1 MCFYFMDTINNYY
14 KLNSKKGWR
23 WILFTMV
30 IALFLSIIVFFGHAL
45 THPFTQSQFSEIKDT
60 WTYFPK
66 DDPVTTF
73 KSRYIKKMPGIET
86 GEAMI
91 MERKMVRKVN
101 NPMLLVQGN
110 HQWIKVWI
118 DDELIYEYS
127 PASTGGQPSDNPG
140 NSLQEIHLPRNYV
153 GRTLEIEVSS
163 PYKNYTGLPARVFV
177 GEANSVMAYVFS
189 VSMPQILM
197 MIVALSISIVLLFF
211 VGRTLLKKQFLELEM
226 LLLACFAMTIGL
238 EAAAGD
244 IFSSLLFSPTVN
256 STLATLLAIMT
267 PLFLISYYCLKM
279 THVQK
284 YYKFWVIPHI
294 CFSIAMLIIAIL
306 TKTDLPEIKPWVD
319 TMNMFGT
326 LAATVAAIRESHYK
340 NHFYAVC
347 TPWIVLVA
355 LAHCFLYIMGL
366 LGTEYTQ
373 INFSGLFFGAILL
386 VLFGYTITDFMA
398 SEERNRRQVNFLEVK
413 TTLLEESRQ
422 EMQQH
427 MAELEQ
433 MKTAFK
439 KNLQMMQ
446 LLAEDG
452 NLEGTKEYLD
462 KLMKDTRLMD
472 GIPRYT
478 DHTLANLILSR
489 YQKLAQKRSIAI
501 DFQVLLPEEI
511 NISDDDL
518 TKLLAHLLEHAS
530 RETYAIADPK
540 QRKIRLQVTCDQ
552 DQLYLFC
559 EHTANYQE
567 NIFDRGIDTEL
578 PEKEEFD
585 LWVLESISKKYAGHL
600 KKAVTEKT
608 DSVEI
613 RMVV

>member
-1 MCFYFMDTINNYY
+1 MELLNNYY
-14 KLNSKKGWR
+14 KRNSKKGWR
-23 WILFTMV
+23 WFFFLLV
-30 IALFLSIIVFFGHAL
+30 ISLFLAVFGFFCHAL
-45 THPFTQSQFSEIKDT
+45 THPFNQSQFSEIKDT
-60 WTYFPK
+60 WLYFPK

-73 KSRYIKKMPGIET
+73 KSRYIKRLPGIEP
-86 GEAMI
+86 GETMI
-91 MERKMVRKVN
+91 MQRKMVRKVD

-110 HQWIKVWI
+110 HQWLKVRI

-127 PASTGGQPSDNPG
+127 PLSTESQATDNPG
-140 NSLQEIHLPRNYV
+140 KSLQEIHLPRNYA
-153 GRTLEIEVSS
+153 GRTLEVEVAS
-163 PYKNYTGLPARVFV
+163 PYKNYSGLPARVFV
-177 GEANSVMAYVFS
+177 GEANSVLAYVFS

-197 MIVALSISIVLLFF
+197 VIIALSICIMLLFF
-211 VGRTLLKKQFLELEM
+211 VGRTLLKKQTLEIEM

-244 IFSSLLFSPTVN
+244 VFSGLMFSPTVN
-256 STLATLLAIMT
+256 STMATLLAILT

-279 THVQK
+279 THVRK
-284 YYKFWVIPHI
+284 YYKFWVVPHI
-294 CFSIAMLIIAIL
+294 CFSVTMLVVAIV

-326 LAATVAAIRESHYK
+326 LVATIAAIRESHYK
-340 NHFYAVC
+340 NRFYVIC

-386 VLFGYTITDFMA
+386 VLFGYTVTDFMA

-422 EMQQH
+422 EMQHH
-427 MAELEQ
+427 MAELDQ
-433 MKTAFK
+433 MKNTFRQ
-439 KNLQMMQ
+439 NLQMMQ
-446 LLAEDG
+446 LLTEDG
-452 NLEGTKEYLD
+452 NLEGTKEYLV
-462 KLMKDTRLMD
+462 KLMQDTRLMD
-472 GIPRYT
+472 GLTRYT

-501 DFQVLLPEEI
+501 DFQVLLPEDLAV
-511 NISDDDL
+511 SDDDL
-518 TKLLAHLLEHAS
+518 TKLLAHLLEHAA

-552 DQLYLFC
+552 GQLYLYC
-559 EHTANYQE
+559 EHTANYHE
-567 NIFDRGIDTEL
+567 NIFDRGIDSQL

-600 KKAVTEKT
+600 KKAITDKT
-608 DSVEI
+608 DSIEI
-613 RMVV
+613 RMTV